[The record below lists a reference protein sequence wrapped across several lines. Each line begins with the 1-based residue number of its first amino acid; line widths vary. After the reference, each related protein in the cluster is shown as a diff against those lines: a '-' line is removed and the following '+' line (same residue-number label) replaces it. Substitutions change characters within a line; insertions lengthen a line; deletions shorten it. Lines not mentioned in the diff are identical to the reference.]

1 VCQSSVYI
9 VDEGQEQLLLEEV
22 ALLEVKGDQV
32 TLKTLFDEPASLLA
46 RVKEIDL
53 VKHRIV
59 LER

>member
-1 VCQSSVYI
+1 MCQSSVYI